1 MVKSLIGYGRRVWRG
16 SDVAFG
22 DLILNSAEPVT
33 GSAAR
38 VWAVLMRTT
47 KLGRSGLEVS
57 RVAYGTWQLGGD
69 WGDFD
74 ESAVTTAIRSAH
86 ELGINLFDTAQG
98 YGFGTA
104 EEVLG
109 RALRSTLA
117 SDRESVVLAS
127 KGGINP
133 GSDRTRDARAG
144 YLRAGVESSLRAL
157 GVDYIDLYQVH
168 WPDPATPAEE
178 TATALQEMV
187 DEGKIRHVGV
197 SNYGVAEL
205 AAFEAVRPVETL
217 QSPLHLFQR
226 EVQDEILPYAH
237 RLGLGFLAYSP
248 LGSGML
254 SGALNPSTRFADP
267 DWRANASAFSGD
279 GFARN
284 LAIVDDLA
292 GFAARRSMTVA
303 QLAVAWVLAQ
313 EGVHVAIVGA
323 RSPKNIQAAAE
334 AADLMLTADDL
345 AEIDKITAGAV
356 PVLGSTP
363 EGPR

>member
-1 MVKSLIGYGRRVWRG
+1 
-16 SDVAFG
+16 
-22 DLILNSAEPVT
+22 
-33 GSAAR
+33 
-38 VWAVLMRTT
+38 MRTT
-47 KLGRSGLEVS
+47 TLGRSGLSVS
-57 RVAYGTWQLGGD
+57 RIAYGTWQLGGD
-69 WGDFD
+69 WGGFD
-74 ESAVTTAIRSAH
+74 ESAVIEAIQSAH

-104 EEVLG
+104 EEMIG
-109 RALRSTLA
+109 RALRSTLKA
-117 SDRESVVLAS
+117 DRDSVVLAT

-144 YLRAGVESSLRAL
+144 YLRSGVEASLRAF

-197 SNYGVAEL
+197 SNYGLAEL
-205 AAFEAVRPVETL
+205 TAFEAVRPVETL

-226 EVQDEILPYAH
+226 EIQDEILPYAR
-237 RLGLGFLAYSP
+237 RLDIGFLAYSP

-254 SGALNPSTRFADP
+254 SGALNPSTRFEDG
-267 DWRANASAFSGD
+267 DWRGQATAFRGD
-279 GFARN
+279 NLSRN

-292 GFAARRSMTVA
+292 ALAARRSMTVA

-323 RSPKNIQAAAE
+323 RSRKNIRAAAE
-334 AADLMLTADDL
+334 AADLRLTADDL
-345 AEIDKITAGAV
+345 AELDKLTSDAV

>member
-1 MVKSLIGYGRRVWRG
+1 
-16 SDVAFG
+16 
-22 DLILNSAEPVT
+22 
-33 GSAAR
+33 
-38 VWAVLMRTT
+38 MRTT
-47 KLGRSGLEVS
+47 TLGRSGLDVS

-74 ESAVTTAIRSAH
+74 ESAVIEAIRSAH
-86 ELGINLFDTAQG
+86 DLGINLFDTAQG
-98 YGFGTA
+98 YGFGSA
-104 EEVLG
+104 EELLG
-109 RALRSTLA
+109 RALRSTLRT
-117 SDRESVVLAS
+117 DRDSVVLAS

-133 GSDRTRDARAG
+133 NSERTRDARAG
-144 YLRAGVESSLRAL
+144 FLRAGVEASLRAL
-157 GVDYIDLYQVH
+157 GVDHIDLYQVH

-178 TATALQEMV
+178 TATALQRMV

-205 AAFEAVRPVETL
+205 TAFEAVRPVETL

-226 EVQDEILPYAH
+226 EVQDEILPYA
-237 RLGLGFLAYSP
+237 RGLDIGFLAYSP

-254 SGALNPSTRFADP
+254 SGALNPSTRFP
-267 DWRANASAFSGD
+267 ESDWRADATAFIGD
-279 GFARN
+279 SFARN

-292 GFAARRSMTVA
+292 AFAARRSMTVA

-323 RSPKNIQAAAE
+323 RRPANIQAAAE
-334 AADLMLTADDL
+334 AADLTLTDEDL
-345 AEIDKITAGAV
+345 TELDKITAGAV
-356 PVLGSTP
+356 PVLGATP